1 MASTNEPNYA
11 SASAVAGLA
20 REVEALRR
28 AVEPVTALSRQIDDL
43 ARVVQEVAERQA
55 ASGPSTEGAPS
66 WLDLPADIGT
76 VRTVLTDLTGW
87 MHDVY
92 LRYADAA
99 HHLPECWL
107 WHPDVVEELLWLM
120 YAWLAAYRDEK
131 ATVARA
137 GDWHDRYRP
146 GVVRRIKALAGNC
159 SLENHQ
165 PRGSRYA
172 ATPAVPLGEALAPIA
187 EWWATERD
195 HTPPEPDD
203 DQLAAAA
210 AAQRQTRGGGRR

>member
-1 MASTNEPNYA
+1 MAQNNEPNYA

-20 REVEALRR
+20 REVEALRK
-28 AVEPVTALSRQIDDL
+28 AVEPVTSLSRQLDDV
-43 ARVVQEVAERQA
+43 ARVVQELAERQA
-55 ASGPSTEGAPS
+55 ASGASTEGAPS

-87 MHDVY
+87 MRDVF

-99 HHLPECWL
+99 QHLPECWL
-107 WHPDVVEELLWLM
+107 WHPDIVEELLWLM
-120 YAWLAAYRDEK
+120 YAWLAAYRDEN

-146 GVVRRIKALAGNC
+146 GVVRRIKTLAGNC

-165 PRGSRYA
+165 PRGNRYGA
-172 ATPAVPLGEALAPIA
+172 SPAVPLAEAMAPIA
-187 EWWATERD
+187 EWWATARD
-195 HTPPEPDD
+195 EV
-203 DQLAAAA
+203 
-210 AAQRQTRGGGRR
+210 